1 MSHGHDASTR
11 DAYYLDP
18 KEVLSQYSVEWVTL
32 RQSYSEINSQLQE
45 VQAGLSELDQKLARG
60 EITEQEHLSQY
71 QDRWIQSTQI
81 VQIKREVEAR
91 LYEIQREIR
100 KANRQLKELEA
111 ERLRKDH
118 LEQEKSNAMI
128 EWMSLKQGFDV
139 VSERRREINREMDQ
153 LELQRRSGQITDA
166 EYRRK
171 QLDQI
176 GQLAELR
183 TVETDVKRRL
193 AELLAIIKK

>member
-18 KEVLSQYSVEWVTL
+18 KEVLTQYSVEWVTL

-153 LELQRRSGQITDA
+153 LELQRRSGQISDG

-171 QLDQI
+171 QLEQI

-193 AELLAIIKK
+193 AELLEIIKK